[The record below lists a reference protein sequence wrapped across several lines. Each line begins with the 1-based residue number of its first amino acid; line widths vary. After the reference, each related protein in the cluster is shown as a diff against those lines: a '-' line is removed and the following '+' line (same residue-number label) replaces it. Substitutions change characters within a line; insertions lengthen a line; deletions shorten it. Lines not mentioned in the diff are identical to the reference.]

1 MRYDGTANSAYSFV
15 SNSCV
20 IWERT
25 LGVDVKQSLSQ
36 VRRYLS
42 APGFIEIVLAF
53 ILTALDVLA
62 MRTDGPEL
70 MLVIIGGLQV
80 VLVAVAV
87 YLPIFAVV
95 VVPANFLAF
104 AFLPA
109 EQAPL
114 QIFCVLLI
122 VEVMRAQDNKIPAQI
137 TTLLLWVISNYDVP
151 TRTFARDSTATFVTT
166 LLFLIAYTIGFMRA
180 RYQHQRAEAT
190 QEANKALEQ
199 QRLKLATVLHDSTA
213 KSFTRVTMLAQSLAI
228 EREGTDEKLE
238 NSLEDIAETS
248 REGLL
253 QLRQL
258 LSLLKSADDD
268 SSLSSAIGQDERVP
282 SMSKVLS
289 QAKDELEEAGFA
301 VSLVEL
307 LDTEPS
313 LSQVSEVIAPSL
325 SEICTNIQKYGEP
338 NSTVYI
344 LATGDKDDG
353 FSLTI
358 SNQISNSRQNLLP
371 RAMLSSGLGLGSLR
385 RRTRPWS
392 GTIDSEREGEVW
404 TTRLHLPSPHSK

>member
-1 MRYDGTANSAYSFV
+1 MRYDDTVNTAYSFV
-15 SNSCV
+15 SNSWA

-25 LGVDVKQSLSQ
+25 LDVEVKQSLSQ
-36 VRRYLS
+36 IRRSLRK
-42 APGFIEIVLAF
+42 PGFFEIVAAF
-53 ILTALDVLA
+53 ILTALDVLV
-62 MRTDGPEL
+62 MRTSGPDL
-70 MLVIIGGLQV
+70 LLIIIGGLQV
-80 VLVAVAV
+80 VLVAIAV
-87 YLPIFAVV
+87 YLPIFATA

-109 EQAPL
+109 EQTPL

-122 VEVMRAQDNKIPAQI
+122 VEVMRANDDKISAQI
-137 TTLLLWVISNYDVP
+137 TTVLLWVISNYDVP
-151 TRTFARDSTATFVTT
+151 TRTFARDGMATFVTT
-166 LLFLIAYTIGFMRA
+166 LLFLIAYFIGLLRA
-180 RYQHQRAEAT
+180 RYKHQRAEAA

-199 QRLKLATVLHDSTA
+199 QRLELATVLHDSTA
-213 KSFTRVTMLAQSLAI
+213 KSFTRVTMLAQGLAI
-228 EREGTDEKLE
+228 DREGTDEKLE

-258 LSLLKSADDD
+258 LSLLKSAEDD

-289 QAKDELEEAGFA
+289 QARDELEEAGFA

-307 LDTEPS
+307 LDMEPS

-344 LATGDKDDG
+344 LATGDKNDG

-371 RAMLSSGLGLGSLR
+371 RAMLSSGLGLSSLR

-392 GTIDSEREGEVW
+392 GTIESEREGDVW
-404 TTRLHLPSPHSK
+404 TTRLQLPVPHGK